1 MEGYGGPNEDASF
14 VPFAWAPGWN
24 SPQAWTK
31 FQDEVGGHLRAGD
44 AGVRLIEASTGSAV
58 TYFSDIPAS
67 FKGEQDSWQAVPLHH
82 IFGSEELSARAVATE
97 QLLEQP
103 YVGLNPSDAEK
114 LGVRDGVLIKV
125 HNTGFDLSLAVRI
138 LTCLPA
144 GLVGLPVG
152 LPGMP
157 YLPFHMPV
165 KLNAGI
171 GT

>member
-1 MEGYGGPNEDASF
+1 MLVYAFLKPD
-14 VPFAWAPGWN
+14 
-24 SPQAWTK
+24 
-31 FQDEVGGHLRAGD
+31 
-44 AGVRLIEASTGSAV
+44 TGSSV

-67 FKGEQDSWQAVPLHH
+67 FNADQDSWQAVPLHH
-82 IFGSEELSARAVATE
+82 IFGSDELSARAVATE
-97 QLLEQP
+97 TLLEQP

-138 LTCLPA
+138 LTCLPS

-165 KLNAGI
+165 KLNAGT